1 MIDVVYFSS
10 VSGQTAKF
18 VGKLGLPTAYR
29 LPLRKADDE
38 LVVSAPYVLITP
50 TYGAGKAHRSV
61 PPQVIRFL
69 NNKDNRD
76 LIRGVV
82 AGGNRNYGSFFCY
95 AAEVISTKCNVPVLG
110 RFEIT
115 GLPGEAEEIKKR
127 IDSIG

>member
-18 VGKLGLPTAYR
+18 IGKLGLSKTYR
-29 LPLRKADDE
+29 LPLRKNDDE
-38 LVVSAPYVLITP
+38 LLVTAPYVLITP
-50 TYGAGKAHRSV
+50 TYGAGKPHRAV

-69 NNKDNRD
+69 NNKSNRD

-82 AGGNRNYGSFFCY
+82 AGGNRNYGSYFCY
-95 AAEVISTKCNVPVLG
+95 SAEVISSRCNVPILG